1 MPSFD
6 TLVNAIHTAVLKATD
21 IAETHELESIQ
32 KEEYWYR
39 EVGKDGTP
47 VTDADGN
54 DVYRPKMVTMRLPAW
69 EEGKLV
75 DQDVQIPV
83 QCLTTGQSLKI
94 DKISV
99 EMEVEL
105 QGLDDSKAEDAD
117 ACRLMV
123 STNAG
128 GSLLRKSNKAKVC
141 VTFTG
146 QDPPEGYARID
157 NQLIKLLP

>member
-1 MPSFD
+1 MPGFD
-6 TLVNAIHTAVLKATD
+6 TLVNAIHTAVLRATD

-54 DVYRPKMVTMRLPAW
+54 EVYRPRMVTMRLPSW
-69 EEGKLV
+69 DEGKLV
-75 DQDVQIPV
+75 DQDVQIPL

-105 QGLDDSKAEDAD
+105 QGLDDSE
-117 ACRLMV
+117 
-123 STNAG
+123 
-128 GSLLRKSNKAKVC
+128 
-141 VTFTG
+141 TG
-146 QDPPEGYARID
+146 
-157 NQLIKLLP
+157 